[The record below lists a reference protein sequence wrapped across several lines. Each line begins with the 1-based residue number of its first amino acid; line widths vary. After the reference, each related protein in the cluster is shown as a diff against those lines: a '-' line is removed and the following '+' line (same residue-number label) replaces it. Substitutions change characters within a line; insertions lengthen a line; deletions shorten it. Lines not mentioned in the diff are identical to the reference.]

1 MKQVTGLFR
10 CKRNGSIGLYGRYAE
25 RCTHGVPHTLVPCG
39 GLFHCG
45 LSGLSPP
52 GESRSPARSRGR
64 VKQISTFF
72 FVVSKIIPIFACESI
87 TNDLQY
93 MATTIIRKPA
103 SFRLRADLLEGLK
116 RNAVRENRTLNNY
129 VESVLLDIVYHEPNS
144 ETKVAL
150 KEAMS
155 RKNYPAEELYTDVD
169 EMFKALDAEV

>member
-1 MKQVTGLFR
+1 MVAGHPQRIPRRLLLSPVRRLLPGLPDLRHQVTGNR
-10 CKRNGSIGLYGRYAE
+10 K
-25 RCTHGVPHTLVPCG
+25 
-39 GLFHCG
+39 
-45 LSGLSPP
+45 
-52 GESRSPARSRGR
+52 
-64 VKQISTFF
+64 ISTFF
-72 FVVSKIIPIFACESI
+72 FVVSEIMFIFASESI

-116 RNAVRENRTLNNY
+116 RNAARENRTLNNY

-169 EMFKALDAEV
+169 EMIKALDAEV